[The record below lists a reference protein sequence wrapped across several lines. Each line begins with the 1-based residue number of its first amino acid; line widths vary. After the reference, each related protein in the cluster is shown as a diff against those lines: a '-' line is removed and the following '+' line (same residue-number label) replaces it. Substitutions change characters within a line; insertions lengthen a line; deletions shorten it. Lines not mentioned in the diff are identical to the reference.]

1 MQKFI
6 PFLKPYR
13 LHIGIALFL
22 MLAELTVELV
32 QPLLM
37 AKIID
42 EGIMKKDLSVVMY
55 WGGILLGISLLAFI
69 GGILSSFFAGHTS
82 QGFGY
87 EVRKS
92 LFEKVQ
98 SFSFSNFNRFPTSS
112 LITRLTND
120 VTQVQNTVFMSLRVM
135 MRAPLLVLGGLVMA
149 LALNLKLGSILVAT
163 VPFLILFLIWSMG
176 RAIKLF
182 SSIQNK
188 LDKVNV
194 VMRENLSGMR
204 LVKAYMRG
212 SHENKRFRG
221 ANEQLMDRTISS
233 FWLIESTTP
242 LLLLVMNGSLIAL
255 LWFGSVHVNTGEVKV
270 GEVVAL
276 INYATRMTSALSVFS
291 MIVMVFS
298 RAKSSGQRIMEVM
311 DTEVDMKNREYG
323 PSEDHVI
330 RAGKVEFRNVSFQY
344 PESEERVLSDISFTV
359 HAGQSVAVLGA
370 TGSGKTTL
378 FQLIPRL
385 YDVCDGQILIDDQD
399 ITAYKQEILRKSMGF
414 VPQESLLF
422 TGSIAGNIAWG
433 KEAATE
439 SEVIEA
445 AKDAQIHETIIKLPK
460 KYETRVGQKG
470 VNLSGGQKQRI
481 AIARALIRKPA
492 ILLLDDSTSALDMK
506 TEAELLK
513 ALNKYACTTFMITQ
527 KMSTAMNAD
536 VILLLEGGKL
546 LAKGSHQE
554 LLDEVQLYQDI
565 FHSQFGEEG
574 MKSVQGIK

>member
-1 MQKFI
+1 
-6 PFLKPYR
+6 
-13 LHIGIALFL
+13 
-22 MLAELTVELV
+22 
-32 QPLLM
+32 
-37 AKIID
+37 
-42 EGIMKKDLSVVMY
+42 
-55 WGGILLGISLLAFI
+55 
-69 GGILSSFFAGHTS
+69 
-82 QGFGY
+82 
-87 EVRKS
+87 
-92 LFEKVQ
+92 
-98 SFSFSNFNRFPTSS
+98 
-112 LITRLTND
+112 
-120 VTQVQNTVFMSLRVM
+120 
-135 MRAPLLVLGGLVMA
+135 MA
-149 LALNLKLGSILVAT
+149 LALDLKLGSILVAT

-255 LWFGSVHVNTGEVKV
+255 LWFGSVHVNTGQVKV

-330 RAGKVEFRNVSFQY
+330 RAGKVEFKNVSFQY

-385 YDVCDGQILIDDQD
+385 YDVCDGQILIDDHD

-445 AKDAQIHETIIKLPK
+445 AKDAQIHETIVKLPK

-481 AIARALIRKPA
+481 AIARALIRKPT

-574 MKSVQGIK
+574 IKSVQGIK